1 MNIPDGKQ
9 SWHDWIT
16 SAESSADRFGDRDV
30 VPASM
35 AREIAARLDQCYLD
49 RKARHE
55 QARVAAQMDAI
66 ENADR
71 VLAKIQ
77 EYNKRN
83 ELP

>member
-1 MNIPDGKQ
+1 
-9 SWHDWIT
+9 
-16 SAESSADRFGDRDV
+16 
-30 VPASM
+30 M
-35 AREIAARLDQCYLD
+35 ARELAARLDQCYLD

-55 QARVAAQMDAI
+55 QAMIAAQMDPI
-66 ENADR
+66 DNADR